1 MYYFVIDE
9 KGLSFSLFWKYMILG
24 STHKV
29 WYVCSCVL
37 LELSKLFQTVYGK
50 YMSHFWNTRL
60 EGPKKT
66 AHGISQETLRNMA
79 REKCIDIVHQH
90 AKKIATI
97 LPPTFVRIACFAHA
111 HGDSACIQAS
121 YSWIRLHIAP
131 LSQNLN
137 LSKVCHSFSEGPAQV
152 LWPARVRSAIPG
164 WNSQT

>member
-9 KGLSFSLFWKYMILG
+9 KGLSFSLFWKYDFRIYPLSLICLFMCFVGTLQTFSNSLRKVYVSLLKHKIGRPEKNG
-24 STHKV
+24 S
-29 WYVCSCVL
+29 WD
-37 LELSKLFQTVYGK
+37 LSRNSQK
-50 YMSHFWNTRL
+50 
-60 EGPKKT
+60 
-66 AHGISQETLRNMA
+66 HGQG
-79 REKCIDIVHQH
+79 KCIDIVHQH

-164 WNSQT
+164 RNSQT